1 MYDAVTFIVNFITSN
16 ISIGIPLLIFA
27 IIAII
32 VWLFLPTLCQAA
44 AVQYISRKYNN
55 QQATLG
61 TGMRY
66 GILTFLPLFE
76 YHMLMKTMSFFAVS
90 MEAAFILRNLG
101 WNAFKIF
108 LPVFIIILIIGLIL
122 SLFLSYADF
131 YIIIDNEK
139 VFVSIWKSM
148 RLVILNWQKTFLIT
162 LLMLLIGARI
172 IIQILTLLF
181 VPAVILF
188 VTGYISMIWA
198 AQIGFIVASLIG
210 FAALLF
216 AAYLSGAIDIFSF
229 TVWTYTFLELTSE
242 REISAREKMRHMSP
256 REIYGA
262 TQTSHG
268 STQTIHSSTQNIH
281 NKTHAMPEEPGM
293 DAE

>member
-1 MYDAVTFIVNFITSN
+1 MYDAVNFIVNFITSN
-16 ISIGIPLLIFA
+16 ISISIPLLIFA
-27 IIAII
+27 IIAVII
-32 VWLFLPTLCQAA
+32 WLFLPTLCQAA

-66 GILTFLPLFE
+66 GVFNFLPLFE
-76 YHMLMKTMSFFAVS
+76 YHALMKTMSFFAVS
-90 MEAAFILRNLG
+90 VEAAFILRNLG
-101 WNAFKIF
+101 WDAFKIF
-108 LPVFIIILIIGLIL
+108 LPVFIVIFIIGLVL
-122 SLFLSYADF
+122 SLFLSYTDF

-188 VTGYISMIWA
+188 VAGYVSMTWA
-198 AQIGFIVASLIG
+198 AQIGFIVAFLIG

-216 AAYLSGAIDIFSF
+216 AAYLSGVIEIFSY
-229 TVWTYTFLELTSE
+229 TVWTYTFLDLTSQ
-242 REISAREKMRHMSP
+242 REISAREKMHHVSP
-256 REIYGA
+256 REV
-262 TQTSHG
+262 HG
-268 STQTIHSSTQNIH
+268 VEQ
-281 NKTHAMPEEPGM
+281 AMPEEPGM
-293 DAE
+293 DVE